1 MMVHDSPLRKRHESY
16 AQQDRD
22 APDSSAA
29 RPGAATGART
39 AAPQVEFITYGPS
52 ERSDGPA
59 CEFPATF
66 GELQA
71 EYAAIRKG
79 AGLMDC
85 PHRGTILITGS
96 DRREFLNRMLT
107 QELKDLVSS
116 TVRPA
121 FWLNRKGR
129 IEADLLLIELG
140 DQLLVDLDITR
151 VSRTVA
157 TLGEYI
163 VAEDVDLR
171 DVTAQFHHIAVHGK
185 DALPVIGEA
194 CGRGDFCLGQLEATS
209 VAICDADVV
218 VARRDQTGEIGI
230 ELIMPGSDAEAVWDA
245 LLAADRTVGGAKHRV
260 RPIGWYAYNTARIEA
275 GTPLFNVDFAA
286 DTLPH
291 ETGVLH
297 DRVSFTKGCYLGQE
311 IVARIESLGQ
321 PKQLLVGLKMA
332 QDLLPE
338 AGGQVFAR
346 EEDGALGPPIGVVT
360 SSTISPMLG
369 AAPIAFAML
378 KTAHAQTDTTVT
390 VAAEGEQAAATVC
403 DLCFYHPEPSAVH
416 DSTGSSDD
424 TRRES
429 KGDK

>member
-16 AQQDRD
+16 AQQDRA

-29 RPGAATGART
+29 RPGAAQGART
-39 AAPQVEFITYGPS
+39 AAPQVEFITYGPA
-52 ERSDGPA
+52 EGSDGSA

-85 PHRGTILITGS
+85 PHHGTILITGS

-107 QELKDLVSS
+107 QELKDFVPS
-116 TVRPA
+116 TVRPS

-140 DQLLVDLDITR
+140 DRLLVDLDITR
-151 VSRTVA
+151 ISQALA

-163 VAEDVDLR
+163 ITEDVDLR
-171 DVTAQFHHIAVHGK
+171 DVSAQFHHIAVHGK
-185 DALPVIGEA
+185 DALAVVGEA
-194 CGRGDFCLGQLEATS
+194 CGRADFCLDQLQATS

-218 VARRDQTGEIGI
+218 VARRDQTGEIGV
-230 ELIMPGSDAEAVWDA
+230 ELIMPVSDSEAVWDT
-245 LLAADRTVGGAKHRV
+245 LLDTDRTVGGAKRRV
-260 RPIGWYAYNTARIEA
+260 RPIGWYAFNTARIEA

-291 ETGVLH
+291 ETGVLR

-321 PKQLLVGLKMA
+321 PKQQLVGLRM
-332 QDLLPE
+332 QSDLLPV
-338 AGGQVFAR
+338 AGAQVFAQ
-346 EEDGALGPPIGVVT
+346 EDQGALGPQIGLVT

-369 AAPIAFAML
+369 ADCIAFAML
-378 KTAHAQTDTTVT
+378 KTAYTTPDTIVT
-390 VAAEGEQAAATVC
+390 VAAEGEQASAKVCDRRFYERASSPAAT
-403 DLCFYHPEPSAVH
+403 PSTAP
-416 DSTGSSDD
+416 GANPKDD
-424 TRRES
+424 Q
-429 KGDK
+429 